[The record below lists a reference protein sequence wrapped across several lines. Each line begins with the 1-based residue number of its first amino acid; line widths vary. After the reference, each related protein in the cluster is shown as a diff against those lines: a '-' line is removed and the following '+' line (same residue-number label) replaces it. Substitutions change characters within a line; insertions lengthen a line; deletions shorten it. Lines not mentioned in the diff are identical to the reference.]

1 MLGAKK
7 YNTERMPA
15 TLLLLVYNG
24 TTGLLHMKYL
34 KFLLLCVPF
43 SILGYYLKWNSTLT
57 FFLICLS
64 IVPLAGLLGTAT
76 EEIAAYTGPKFG
88 GFLNATF
95 GNATELIIS
104 FFAIRAGLFEVVKAS
119 LVGSVLGNIL
129 LVLGCSILAGG
140 LKHKELKY
148 DSQLGTFTATMLLF
162 AVIGLS
168 IPAVFTYHVS
178 ETLVSSKYESFSII
192 TSIIMLIIYVLGMI
206 YSFRTQKDLYGV
218 EHAEDFDS
226 KWSLKLS
233 VIILAI
239 CTILIA
245 FESELLVETIE
256 PMTSSAGI
264 SEMFIGIILI
274 PIVGNAAEHSTAIIM
289 ALKNKMDIAIEI
301 AVGSSLQIALFVIP
315 VSVLISLI
323 YAPMSIVLKPVEL
336 FLLFSSVL
344 VANQVVKSG
353 RSNWMEGLKLVSIY
367 IIAAVGFFIIG

>member
-1 MLGAKK
+1 MLG
-7 YNTERMPA
+7 Y
-15 TLLLLVYNG
+15 
-24 TTGLLHMKYL
+24 LHMKYI

-57 FFLICLS
+57 FFLVCLA
-64 IVPLAGLLGTAT
+64 IVPLAGYLGNAT

-168 IPAVFTYHVS
+168 VPAVFTYHVP
-178 ETLVSSKYESFSII
+178 ENLVSSEYESFSII
-192 TSIIMLIIYVLGMI
+192 TSIIMLCIYILGMF
-206 YSFRTQKDLYGV
+206 YSFKTQKDLYGV
-218 EHAEDFDS
+218 EHAEDIDS

-233 VIILAI
+233 IVILAV
-239 CTILIA
+239 CTVFIA
-245 FESELLVETIE
+245 FESELLVDTIE

-264 SEMFIGIILI
+264 TEMFVGIILI
-274 PIVGNAAEHSTAIIM
+274 PIVGNAAEHSTAVIM

-323 YAPMSIVLKPVEL
+323 YTPMSIILKPIEL

-344 VANQVVKSG
+344 IANQVVKSG

-367 IIAAVGFFIIG
+367 AIAAVGFFIIG